1 MGTQN
6 PNCDDTIIR
15 RYLSGDLLPN
25 EEAHVVK
32 HLDHCAR
39 CQQEIESLAASADEW
54 NDVRRLLTPDAS
66 APLAVSLPVIAGA
79 AVSAA
84 DTGATEPGA
93 LSSSEGRLD
102 FLAPTDDPEMLGR
115 LGPYEIKGLVGQG
128 GMGLVLK
135 AYDRALQRT
144 VAIKVL
150 SPHLATNPTARR
162 RFAREAQAAAAVA
175 HEHVIAIHAVAEAGG
190 LPYLVMP
197 YMPGQS
203 LQQRLDEAGPLSVLE
218 VLRIGSQIA
227 AGLAAAHAQGLVH
240 RDIKPANI
248 LLEQGIERV
257 AITDFGLA
265 RAIDDA
271 SLTRTGVL
279 AGTPTYMSPEQAR
292 GEAVDHRADLF
303 SLGSVMYAMCAGR
316 PPFRAE
322 STVAVLKRICEE
334 NPTPLAQLNADVP
347 SWLAKVIE
355 RLHAKAPSNR
365 FSTAADLA
373 DLLQRCLAH
382 VQNPVAAPLPSE
394 LREPARRSRG
404 LLSKRRL
411 LAASCASAVVVS
423 AVLMLGRLG
432 NSPTTGEAGGDGKLE
447 AAADN
452 SDIRA
457 NGKDMKPSLAAA
469 ARPLLTERDYEWLE
483 TTFENGHIEDPERLY
498 QWSLRL
504 LRTDQAFDEI
514 SRNALQ
520 RHLSRMQRLERLV
533 AKSGQASFTDAAE
546 YYRVEA
552 EKAIELGHMDA
563 MNEQLSPDVIHR

>member
-1 MGTQN
+1 MIDNN
-6 PNCDDTIIR
+6 PNCDAIRLR
-15 RYLSGDLLPN
+15 RYLAGELMAD
-25 EEAHVVK
+25 EETDVVR
-32 HLDHCAR
+32 HLDQCAH
-39 CQQEIESLAASADEW
+39 CQQQIESLAASDAEW

-66 APLAVSLPVIAGA
+66 APVAVSRPAIADPAHGA
-79 AVSAA
+79 E
-84 DTGATEPGA
+84 DTGVTEISA
-93 LSSSEGRLD
+93 LSSAESRLD

-203 LQQRLDEAGPLSVLE
+203 LQQRLDEAGPLAPVE
-218 VLRIGSQIA
+218 VLRISSQIA

-257 AITDFGLA
+257 TITDFGLA

-279 AGTPTYMSPEQAR
+279 AGTPAYMSPEQAR
-292 GEAVDHRADLF
+292 GEVVDNRADLF

-334 NPTPLAQLNADVP
+334 TPTLLPQLNADVP
-347 SWLAKVIE
+347 AWLARIIE
-355 RLHAKAPSNR
+355 RLHAKVPTDR
-365 FSTAADLA
+365 FATAAEVA

-382 VQNPVAAPLPSE
+382 VQNPATAPLPSE
-394 LREPARRSRG
+394 LAEPQSGRRKRLATNQIWIG
-404 LLSKRRL
+404 GGVLLSALL
-411 LAASCASAVVVS
+411 LAATLLRPWINSRLPYQAGAVPKADRADAPKRQATKS
-423 AVLMLGRLG
+423 NERA
-432 NSPTTGEAGGDGKLE
+432 TAE
-447 AAADN
+447 AA
-452 SDIRA
+452 SDVRHSGTSNVPLISQA
-457 NGKDMKPSLAAA
+457 EYQSLEDSL
-469 ARPLLTERDYEWLE
+469 RQGLID
-483 TTFENGHIEDPERLY
+483 DPETLY
-498 QWSLRL
+498 QWSVRLMQSELAASPQTETQRPLIEHLR
-504 LRTDQAFDEI
+504 
-514 SRNALQ
+514 
-520 RHLSRMQRLERLV
+520 RMQRLDEFVEKHGTPAAKAATRYYRLE
-533 AKSGQASFTDAAE
+533 AQAELTDAGQGA
-546 YYRVEA
+546 
-552 EKAIELGHMDA
+552 K
-563 MNEQLSPDVIHR
+563 